1 MTKLEEL
8 EKDFNQMNLDL
19 KAIQHDM
26 KSLEVRILVA
36 EKDVLTINK
45 QLDKISANT
54 TWILRLIISGLLTG
68 VLGVVAKNLLQEK
81 RVLVNQNGPSK
92 AKGVFDLTNR
102 TTPKPSWH

>member
-1 MTKLEEL
+1 
-8 EKDFNQMNLDL
+8 
-19 KAIQHDM
+19 QHDM

-68 VLGVVAKNLLQEK
+68 VLGVVAKNLL
-81 RVLVNQNGPSK
+81 
-92 AKGVFDLTNR
+92 
-102 TTPKPSWH
+102 

>member
-26 KSLEVRILVA
+26 KSLEARILVA

-54 TWILRLIISGLLTG
+54 TWILRWIISGLLTG
-68 VLGVVAKNLLQEK
+68 VLGVLTKNLL
-81 RVLVNQNGPSK
+81 
-92 AKGVFDLTNR
+92 
-102 TTPKPSWH
+102 

>member
-54 TWILRLIISGLLTG
+54 TWILGLIISGLLTG
-68 VLGVVAKNLLQEK
+68 VLGVVAKNLL
-81 RVLVNQNGPSK
+81 
-92 AKGVFDLTNR
+92 
-102 TTPKPSWH
+102 

>member
-1 MTKLEEL
+1 MTKLRTRK
-8 EKDFNQMNLDL
+8 KDFNQMNLDL

-36 EKDVLTINK
+36 EKDVLTIIIK

-68 VLGVVAKNLLQEK
+68 VLGVVAKNLL
-81 RVLVNQNGPSK
+81 
-92 AKGVFDLTNR
+92 
-102 TTPKPSWH
+102 

>member
-26 KSLEVRILVA
+26 KNLEARILVA

-54 TWILRLIISGLLTG
+54 TWILRLIISALLTG
-68 VLGVVAKNLLQEK
+68 TFGALAKILL
-81 RVLVNQNGPSK
+81 
-92 AKGVFDLTNR
+92 
-102 TTPKPSWH
+102 

>member
-19 KAIQHDM
+19 KAIQHDI
-26 KSLEVRILVA
+26 KNLETRILVA

-54 TWILRLIISGLLTG
+54 TWILRLIISALLTG
-68 VLGVVAKNLLQEK
+68 AFGGLARILL
-81 RVLVNQNGPSK
+81 
-92 AKGVFDLTNR
+92 
-102 TTPKPSWH
+102 

>member
-68 VLGVVAKNLLQEK
+68 VLGVVAKTCYRKKGCWSIKTDLAK
-81 RVLVNQNGPSK
+81 RREY
-92 AKGVFDLTNR
+92 LT
-102 TTPKPSWH
+102 

>member
-54 TWILRLIISGLLTG
+54 TWILRLIISG
-68 VLGVVAKNLLQEK
+68 
-81 RVLVNQNGPSK
+81 
-92 AKGVFDLTNR
+92 
-102 TTPKPSWH
+102 

>member
-19 KAIQHDM
+19 KAIQHDV
-26 KSLEVRILVA
+26 KNLEARILVA

-54 TWILRLIISGLLTG
+54 TWILRLIVSALVTG
-68 VLGVVAKNLLQEK
+68 VLGVLAKNLL
-81 RVLVNQNGPSK
+81 
-92 AKGVFDLTNR
+92 
-102 TTPKPSWH
+102 

>member
-8 EKDFNQMNLDL
+8 EKDFNQMKLDL
-19 KAIQHDM
+19 KAIQNDM
-26 KSLEVRILVA
+26 KNLETRILVA

-68 VLGVVAKNLLQEK
+68 VFGALARTLL
-81 RVLVNQNGPSK
+81 
-92 AKGVFDLTNR
+92 
-102 TTPKPSWH
+102 

>member
-26 KSLEVRILVA
+26 KNLEARILVA

-54 TWILRLIISGLLTG
+54 TWILRLIISALLTG
-68 VLGVVAKNLLQEK
+68 VLGVVARTLL
-81 RVLVNQNGPSK
+81 
-92 AKGVFDLTNR
+92 
-102 TTPKPSWH
+102 

>member
-26 KSLEVRILVA
+26 KKSLEVRILVA

-68 VLGVVAKNLLQEK
+68 VLGVVAKNLL
-81 RVLVNQNGPSK
+81 
-92 AKGVFDLTNR
+92 
-102 TTPKPSWH
+102 

>member
-1 MTKLEEL
+1 
-8 EKDFNQMNLDL
+8 MNLDL

-68 VLGVVAKNLLQEK
+68 VLGVVAKTCYRKE
-81 RVLVNQNGPSK
+81 VLVNQNGPSK

>member
-8 EKDFNQMNLDL
+8 EKDFNQMKLDL

-26 KSLEVRILVA
+26 KNLETRILVA

-68 VLGVVAKNLLQEK
+68 VLGVVAKTLL
-81 RVLVNQNGPSK
+81 
-92 AKGVFDLTNR
+92 
-102 TTPKPSWH
+102 